1 MTAAER
7 KRRWR
12 QDPANRERENEA
24 HRRRRDRPD
33 ARLYEC
39 MRDTLRHQRNRVN
52 ANEDLIKAMY
62 GEL

>member
-1 MTAAER
+1 MTGAER

-24 HRRRRDRPD
+24 HRRRRDQPN

-39 MRDTLRHQRNRVN
+39 MRDTRRHLRKRVEDL
-52 ANEDLIKAMY
+52 EDLIKAMY
-62 GEL
+62 G